1 MRISFPRR
9 VLLWK
14 TCWEVEQMFE
24 FIIIFHSTQLD
35 INCIQIA
42 SLRLATMQDVGCT
55 FVILLL
61 FCYCIVRIKS
71 KQASKL
77 VGGDIHPRHIRKSH
91 FRFDSWEKNGVSIR
105 HIQQFV
111 LHHSNLKS
119 SAHFWRA
126 GKKRSKL
133 GWLRW
138 SWEFLNFFQ
147 EFPDLSWNFVSYE
160 TGVRYFVR

>member
-1 MRISFPRR
+1 
-9 VLLWK
+9 
-14 TCWEVEQMFE
+14 MFE

-77 VGGDIHPRHIRKSH
+77 VGGDIQI
-91 FRFDSWEKNGVSIR
+91 FCTVDAT
-105 HIQQFV
+105 
-111 LHHSNLKS
+111 S
-119 SAHFWRA
+119 SAQRQQRA
-126 GKKRSKL
+126 EMCRAARCAAAPCL
-133 GWLRW
+133 LRYQAR
-138 SWEFLNFFQ
+138 FCFA
-147 EFPDLSWNFVSYE
+147 
-160 TGVRYFVR
+160 R